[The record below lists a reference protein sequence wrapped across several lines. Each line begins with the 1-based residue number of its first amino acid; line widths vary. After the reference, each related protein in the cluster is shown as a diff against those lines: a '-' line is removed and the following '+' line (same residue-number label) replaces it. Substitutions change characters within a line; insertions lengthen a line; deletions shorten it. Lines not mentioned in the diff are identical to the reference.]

1 MAVKNI
7 DLIAAACVENNITE
21 IVKTFPQWKAAGY
34 HIKAGSKALFKAQ
47 IWKPCKQK
55 VKDENGTR
63 PKRRKCDSLTLISS
77 GSRRLKKCTNQ
88 NRKEVKINE

>member
-7 DLIAAACVENNITE
+7 DLIAAACVENNVTE

-55 VKDENGTR
+55 ITDENGNTETVQKLR
-63 PKRRKCDSLTLISS
+63 LVDAYFFGISQVE
-77 GSRRLKKCTNQ
+77 KMH
-88 NRKEVKINE
+88 

>member
-1 MAVKNI
+1 MAIKNI
-7 DLIAAACVENNITE
+7 DLIVAACAEHNIFE

-55 VKDENGTR
+55 IKDENGNTTETQ
-63 PKRRKCDSLTLISS
+63 KL
-77 GSRRLKKCTNQ
+77 RLVDAYFFGLSQVEKMH
-88 NRKEVKINE
+88 

>member
-1 MAVKNI
+1 MAIKNI

-55 VKDENGTR
+55 ITDENGQNETVQKMR
-63 PKRRKCDSLTLISS
+63 LVDAYFFGISQVE
-77 GSRRLKKCTNQ
+77 KMH
-88 NRKEVKINE
+88 

>member
-7 DLIAAACVENNITE
+7 DLIAAACIENNVTE
-21 IVKTFPQWKAAGY
+21 MVKTFPQWKAAGY

-55 VKDENGTR
+55 ITDENGKTETVQKLR
-63 PKRRKCDSLTLISS
+63 LVDAYFFGLSQVEKR
-77 GSRRLKKCTNQ
+77 
-88 NRKEVKINE
+88 

>member
-1 MAVKNI
+1 MAIKNI

-34 HIKAGSKALFKAQ
+34 HIKAGSKALFKTQ

-55 VKDENGTR
+55 IKDENGNTTETQKMR
-63 PKRRKCDSLTLISS
+63 LVNAYFFGISQVERR
-77 GSRRLKKCTNQ
+77 
-88 NRKEVKINE
+88 